1 MAPVPLDDLNRMDP
15 GAFAATLGDVFE
27 HSPWIAEAAY
37 VQRPFATLNALFQA
51 MTQAVRDAGT
61 ERQGTLIRSHPDLAG
76 KAAREGAVTADSARE
91 QMSAGLDRLSE
102 EEFAAFHR
110 LNEAYR
116 AKFNMPFVVCVRR
129 HGKESILRL
138 FEQRLRHERRRSGRR
153 RWPKS
158 SASPRCGSTSGYRR
172 RIASKFTGGFR
183 PMCSTPIA
191 AVPGGVQI
199 EFLEVF
205 SSGKSR
211 VLTRATT
218 NADGRTDRPLI
229 ADAPIPIAHYE
240 LRFAVGDYFARQGT
254 PAADPPFLGIVPV
267 RFAIAEPEAHYHIPL
282 WLRPGATPPTA
293 EADGCR
299 LDDTGNCS
307 RSGRSPRA
315 MIPLARGPSW
325 SILLDWTCR
334 FAADCRPK
342 HPIAPSPKS
351 ANRDHRRISFD
362 YLVGGGEQHG
372 GHGDA

>member
-1 MAPVPLDDLNRMDP
+1 
-15 GAFAATLGDVFE
+15 
-27 HSPWIAEAAY
+27 
-37 VQRPFATLNALFQA
+37 
-51 MTQAVRDAGT
+51 MTQAVRDAGA

-138 FEQRLRHERRRSGRR
+138 FEQRLRHDAATERE
-153 RWPKS
+153 
-158 SASPRCGSTSGYRR
+158 AAVAEIL
-172 RIASKFTGGFR
+172 RIAALRLDQRVSAPDRLKVHGRLSTHVLDTHRGR
-183 PMCSTPIA
+183 PGEA
-191 AVPGGVQI
+191 VQI

-205 SSGKSR
+205 ASGKSR

-229 ADAPIPIAHYE
+229 ADAPIPIAQYE
-240 LRFAVGDYFARQGT
+240 LRFAVGDYFARLGT

-282 WLRPGATPPTA
+282 LVTPWSYATY
-293 EADGCR
+293 
-299 LDDTGNCS
+299 
-307 RSGRSPRA
+307 
-315 MIPLARGPSW
+315 RGS
-325 SILLDWTCR
+325 
-334 FAADCRPK
+334 
-342 HPIAPSPKS
+342 
-351 ANRDHRRISFD
+351 
-362 YLVGGGEQHG
+362 
-372 GHGDA
+372 